1 MLSRVAE
8 QLYWFARYIERAED
22 MARMINV
29 HSNLLLDL
37 PRQPEFGWDSL
48 LEITGGDI
56 LFNSLYDTADERSVI
71 RFLAS
76 DKSNPD
82 SIQSC
87 LFFARENLR
96 TTRDIIPREAWELV
110 NDLNLFLKSNITS
123 GLSRRRRWD
132 FMKNVI
138 DGSHQITGLLASAM
152 NHDEGYDFLRL
163 GRNLER
169 ADMTTRI
176 VDVRSADLLLEHDV
190 LTPYEKIQWMSVLK
204 SLTAY
209 QMYRQYVKMRVR
221 GPQVLKFLLQTEI
234 FPRSFAHCLMQVH
247 QCLESLPGSDPLQ
260 RQVLSLQRNVKE
272 ADMDKYAQ
280 ANSGLHDYID
290 QLQAQLAELHT
301 AVTARYFSLDIGY
314 SRGAQATVKLRDPNA
329 TLPLRA

>member
-29 HSNLLLDL
+29 HTNLLLDL
-37 PRQPEFGWDSL
+37 PRQHEFGWDSL
-48 LEITGGDI
+48 LEITGSDE
-56 LFNSLYDTADERSVI
+56 LFGNLYDEADERSVI
-71 RFLAS
+71 RFLIS
-76 DKSNPD
+76 DKANPS

-110 NDLNLFLKSNITS
+110 NDMNLFLKNNMPA
-123 GLSRRRRWD
+123 GLSRRRRWG

-138 DGSHQITGLLASAM
+138 GGSHQITGLLASTM
-152 NHDEGYDFLRL
+152 NHDAGYDFLRL

-190 LTPYEKIQWMSVLK
+190 LTPYENIQWMSVLK

-209 QMYRQYVKMRVR
+209 QMYRQHVKMRVR
-221 GPQVLKFLLQTEI
+221 GPQVLKFLLQSET
-234 FPRSFAHCLMQVH
+234 FPRSFAHCLQQVH
-247 QCLESLPGSDPLQ
+247 QCLETLPGNDSLL
-260 RQVLSLQRNVKE
+260 RQVLSLLRNIKE

-280 ANSGLHDYID
+280 GDSGLHDYID

-301 AVTARYFSLDIGY
+301 VIKARYFSLDV
-314 SRGAQATVKLRDPNA
+314 SHVKTEATAD
-329 TLPLRA
+329 T

>member
-29 HSNLLLDL
+29 HTNLVLDM
-37 PRQPEFGWDSL
+37 PRHHEFGWDSL
-48 LEITGGDI
+48 LEITGDDER
-56 LFNSLYDTADERSVI
+56 FNELYEEADERSVI
-71 RFLAS
+71 RFLVS
-76 DKSNPD
+76 DKSNPN

-110 NDLNLFLKSNITS
+110 NDMNLFLKNNLSS
-123 GLSRRRRWD
+123 GLSRRRRWG

-138 DGSHQITGLLASAM
+138 GGAHQITGLLASTM
-152 NHDEGYDFLRL
+152 NHDAGYDFLRM

-176 VDVRSADLLLEHDV
+176 VDVRSADLLLQHDV
-190 LTPYEKIQWMSVLK
+190 LTPYENIQWMSVLK

-209 QMYRQYVKMRVR
+209 QMYRQHVKMRVR
-221 GPQVLKFLLQTEI
+221 GPEVLKFLLQTDE
-234 FPRSFAHCLMQVH
+234 FPRSCSHCLQQV
-247 QCLESLPGSDPLQ
+247 QLCLETMPDNDLLL
-260 RQVLSLQRNVKE
+260 RHILSMRRNIKD
-272 ADMDKYAQ
+272 ANMDKYAE
-280 ANSGLHDYID
+280 ADSGLHEYID
-290 QLQAQLAELHT
+290 HLQTQLGELHN
-301 AVTARYFSLDIGY
+301 AITARYFSLDVRMPEHL
-314 SRGAQATVKLRDPNA
+314 SAEVQ
-329 TLPLRA
+329 